1 MSDGTDNNPRDPNY
15 DPHQDPEVVA
25 GSTPLGGGDPE
36 VDPEALTVADE
47 QWEEQGDAQGESIWT
62 LYLRRF
68 KKHTL
73 GKVGLAILL
82 FLYFVVLFADFLS
95 PYDMVWADNDKPFHP
110 PSSINWVYYG
120 DDGDREFRPFVY
132 EYLQTDIARRQ
143 YRVIPQHSIRAVSVP
158 LQPGR
163 RQYSWQAI
171 ESNPQAREDKIVS
184 NVQRQFRLPQ
194 GHEALERLRERIR
207 ELEEND
213 EQDIVEE
220 FVIDTVE
227 LGGEER
233 DRMLYLAKGNKN
245 FVNFFEEGVPY
256 NFLGMFQAR
265 TRFFT
270 SKTSGFYWFG
280 ADRNGRDLLSRL
292 MHGGRVSMTVGLIG
306 AAITFTLGLSFGGI
320 AGYAGGKTDNI
331 IMRLCEVVIAI
342 PALYLLLALRAAF
355 PPGLTST
362 QIYLLIVV
370 ITSLVAWA
378 SFARIIRGLV
388 LAIRSQDYVMS
399 ARTMGLSH
407 WQIIRKHVLPNTFSY
422 SIVQVTL
429 LIPSFILG
437 EAALSLLGLGITEPQ
452 ASWGNMLSV
461 ARNYRVV
468 RDFPWI
474 LWPGFLIFLGILAW
488 NFFGD
493 GVRDAMDPRSKH

>member
-1 MSDGTDNNPRDPNY
+1 MSDNSNMHDPLSG
-15 DPHQDPEVVA
+15 DPKVDPEV
-25 GSTPLGGGDPE
+25 
-36 VDPEALTVADE
+36 LTVDDE
-47 QWEEQGDAQGESIWT
+47 QWEEQGATVGESIWT
-62 LYLRRF
+62 IYLRRF

-73 GKVGLAILL
+73 GRVGLGILL
-82 FLYFVVLFADFLS
+82 FLYFVVLFADFLG
-95 PYDMVWADNDKPFHP
+95 PYDMVWADSSKPFHP
-110 PSSINWVYYG
+110 PAEINWFYTNHEG
-120 DDGDREFRPFVY
+120 EREFRPFVY
-132 EYLQTDIARRQ
+132 EQRQTDIARRKYQ
-143 YRVIPQHSIRAVSVP
+143 VIPQHSIRAVTVP

-171 ESNPQAREDKIVS
+171 GSDRQAREDEIVE
-184 NVQRQFRLPQ
+184 NVTRQFRLEQ
-194 GHEALERLRERIR
+194 GDEAIDRLRQAIR
-207 ELEEND
+207 ELEEDPRND
-213 EQDIVEE
+213 AVED
-220 FVIDTVE
+220 FVVDTVE
-227 LGGEER
+227 LDGREH
-233 DRMLYLAKGNKN
+233 DRTVYLAKGNKN
-245 FVNFFEEGVPY
+245 FVNFFEKGVPY
-256 NFLGMFQAR
+256 SFLGMFEAR
-265 TRFFT
+265 TRLFT
-270 SKTSGFYWFG
+270 SKTSGFYPLG

-306 AAITFTLGLSFGGI
+306 AAVTFTLGLTFGGI
-320 AGYAGGKTDNI
+320 AGYAGGKTDNV

-342 PALYLLLALRAAF
+342 PSLYLLLALRAAF

-388 LAIRSQDYVMS
+388 LAIRSQDYVLS

-493 GVRDAMDPRSKH
+493 GIRDAVDPRSKY